1 MIQPSKLPFL
11 EYLSWQ
17 IVDPYRLS
25 DAEMLARYERGWR
38 YQSQV
43 DIPGEE
49 LAWIER
55 LALNNKSWIGSEFMD
70 FKVNRHQIIH
80 QILKG
85 LNRDLLSECRAY
97 FGGGTLISLDLGEY
111 RTSNDIDCLGRC
123 HERGTRSARLR
134 FICPFGDDYSRL
146 RRSINELTPQILLM
160 DDSHLEISRI
170 TIDQYGIRLGI
181 VANGVTIKTEIIAE
195 AGFELDPPRQP
206 NWSPVQCLS
215 VSDCF
220 TSKLLANADRYNDSS
235 VRSRDLIDLA
245 HLRLA
250 GSIPTSAI
258 AKSEAAYYRAMP
270 ALTDALTQFQR
281 DLDWRF
287 DCYEQLNISPI
298 DRSRTIDGIDLLALD
313 FGLSLTDRTIAES
326 GDLGG
331 H

>member
-1 MIQPSKLPFL
+1 MRIQPIKLPFL

-17 IVDPYRLS
+17 IVDPYRLTE
-25 DAEMLARYERGWR
+25 AEMLARYERGWR
-38 YQSQV
+38 YQRQV

-49 LAWIER
+49 LAWIEQ
-55 LALNNKSWIGSEFMD
+55 LALDNKSWLGSEFMD
-70 FKVNRHQIIH
+70 FKIDRHVTICR
-80 QILKG
+80 ILAG
-85 LNRDLLSECRAY
+85 LNRDVLSECRAY

-111 RTSNDIDCLGRC
+111 RTSNDID
-123 HERGTRSARLR
+123 
-134 FICPFGDDYSRL
+134 FICPFGADYSKL
-146 RRSINELTPQILLM
+146 RRLINERTPQVLLR
-160 DDSHLEISRI
+160 DDSNLEISRI
-170 TIDQYGIRLGI
+170 TIDQYGIRMGI

-195 AGFELDPPRQP
+195 AGFELDRPRLP
-206 NWSPVQCLS
+206 SWSPVECLS
-215 VSDCF
+215 ISDCF

-258 AKSEAAYYRAMP
+258 AKSEAAYYRAIP
-270 ALTDALTQFQR
+270 ALTDALIQFQGDR
-281 DLDWRF
+281 DWRF

-326 GDLGG
+326 GDSGG

>member
-25 DAEMLARYERGWR
+25 EAEMLARYERGWR
-38 YQSQV
+38 HQSQV

-49 LAWIER
+49 LAWIEQ

-111 RTSNDIDCLGRC
+111 RTSNDID
-123 HERGTRSARLR
+123 
-134 FICPFGDDYSRL
+134 FICPFGADYSRL

-181 VANGVTIKTEIIAE
+181 VSNGVTIKTEIIAE

-326 GDLGG
+326 GDSGG